1 MLITRIFYEC
11 ETIYRRTEYRTH
23 MLNHAL
29 HMPMDVYGTELQ
41 GTVKSVIKQNLNNIQ
56 FLTKILCS

>member
-41 GTVKSVIKQNLNNIQ
+41 GTVRSVIKQNLNNVQ
-56 FLTKILCS
+56 FLTKMLCS

>member
-29 HMPMDVYGTELQ
+29 HMLMDVYGTELQ
-41 GTVKSVIKQNLNNIQ
+41 GTVRPVIKQNLNNIQ

>member
-41 GTVKSVIKQNLNNIQ
+41 GTVRSVIKQKFNKNFV
-56 FLTKILCS
+56 FLM

>member
-41 GTVKSVIKQNLNNIQ
+41 GTVRSVIKQNLNNIQ